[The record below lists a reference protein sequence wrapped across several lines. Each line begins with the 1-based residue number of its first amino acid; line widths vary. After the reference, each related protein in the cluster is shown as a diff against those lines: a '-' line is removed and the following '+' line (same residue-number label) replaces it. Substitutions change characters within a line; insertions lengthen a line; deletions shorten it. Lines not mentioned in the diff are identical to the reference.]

1 MKRYFAPG
9 CALLIYKPELA
20 DKVFNFLHENLN
32 IYETLLSCCKH
43 EPLVEQGT
51 EVINICPGCDKR
63 YRNDYAQ
70 TSTVSLW
77 EIIDNSDVF
86 PFPDYKG
93 KIMTS
98 NDACPTRDQERIHKA
113 IRSLLKKMNI
123 TLVEPAKTGTKGVC
137 CGDTFY
143 GEMPTEKVNQ
153 QMIKRAGE
161 MPVDD
166 VVVYCVSCT
175 KSMFIGGKKPHY
187 MVDLLFGEET
197 IPKTI
202 DTDKWHQELDEFIAL
217 H

>member
-1 MKRYFAPG
+1 MKKYFAPG

-20 DKVFNFLHENLN
+20 DKVFNFLQENLN
-32 IYETLLSCCKH
+32 INETLLSCCKH
-43 EPLVEQGT
+43 EPKVDIRT

-93 KIMTS
+93 KKMTI
-98 NDACPTRDQERIHKA
+98 NDACPSRDQERIHKA
-113 IRSLLKKMNI
+113 VRSLLKKMNI
-123 TLVEPAKTGTKGVC
+123 TLVEPEKTGTKGVC

-143 GEMPTEKVNQ
+143 GEIPTEKVNI
-153 QMIKRAGE
+153 QMKKRAGE

-202 DTDKWHQELDEFIAL
+202 ATDKWHRELDEFIAL